1 MENIRKE
8 VNFGNNLKVIIEYS
22 VKEHLCYFTAYK
34 DGKVFI
40 INGNF
45 NKLSES
51 LIIFGYDNSVI
62 DEIKEIA
69 EDLKEDSI
77 TTLKNSSETLKKAK
91 KEITNI
97 LNKYNLSIHASY
109 PEEIND
115 DWLTI
120 DIYDNDTW
128 EYIELN
134 EQ

>member
-51 LIIFGYDNSVI
+51 LTIFGYDNSVI

-77 TTLKNSSETLKKAK
+77 TTLKNSSDTLKKAK
-91 KEITNI
+91 KEITDI